1 MKRWPT
7 YKTILVMLLIFALGV
22 FARETLRHLNFFKAQ
37 GVIAEDGKLLQD
49 ENIQLA
55 QKFSQAFSL
64 VAEKSAKAVVY
75 IETERVVSHPQPTFP
90 FDFFGEEFMK
100 RFFSP
105 PRFRERGA
113 GSGFILSSDGY
124 IVTNNHVIEGAQK
137 ITVKMLDGRV
147 FKGKVVGADPFS
159 DVALVKVS
167 ADHLPTLPLG
177 NSDLIRVGEWVI
189 AIGNPFGLTHTV
201 TVGVI
206 SAKGRS
212 GIGITDIED
221 FIQTDAAI
229 NPGNSGGPLLNLK
242 GEVIGMNTAI
252 FSRSGGYMGIGFA
265 IPINIVKSVAEQIKS
280 KGKVERGWLGVVIQD
295 LTPSLAEELGI
306 KAKEGVLVV
315 EVVPDS
321 PAAKAGLKEKDVIL
335 RINGKEIKNSAE
347 LRSTILLIKPGT
359 TVDLEIIRGSERK
372 TLKVVIEAPKKSALT
387 SKAERDKLQELLEEF
402 GLVVSDL
409 TPDIARRFGIPSKI
423 KGVVVVEVLPDTP
436 ADFAGLASGMVI
448 EEANKKRVSNTLD
461 LYEAL
466 KESAQKKRLLLG
478 VRTAR
483 GKFFVTLSLE

>member
-1 MKRWPT
+1 MRRGPS
-7 YKTILVMLLIFALGV
+7 YKIILFMLLIFVLGV
-22 FARETLRHLNFFKAQ
+22 SAREVFRHLNLFKAP
-37 GVIAEDGKLLQD
+37 GVVAEDGKLLQD

-55 QKFSQAFSL
+55 QKLSQAFSA
-64 VAEKSAKAVVY
+64 VAEKSARAVVY
-75 IETERVVSHPQPTFP
+75 IETERVVSHPQTTFP
-90 FDFFGEEFMK
+90 FDFFGDEFMK

-105 PRFRERGA
+105 PRFKERGA
-113 GSGFILSSDGY
+113 GSGFILSNDGY

-147 FKGKVVGADPFS
+147 FKGKVVGSDPFS
-159 DVALVKVS
+159 DVALVKIS

-177 NSDLIRVGEWVI
+177 NSDLIRVGEWVM

-229 NPGNSGGPLLNLK
+229 NPGNSGGPLLNLR

-265 IPINIVKSVAEQIKS
+265 IPINIVKAVVEQIKS

-295 LTPSLAEELGI
+295 LNPTLAEELGV
-306 KAKEGVLVV
+306 KAKEGVLIV
-315 EVVPDS
+315 EVMPDS

-335 RINGKEIKNSAE
+335 SISGKEVKTSAE

-359 TVDLEIIRGSERK
+359 EVEVEILRGSERK
-372 TLKVVIEAPKKSALT
+372 KVRVVIEAPKKAVLT
-387 SKAERDKLQELLEEF
+387 SKAEREKLQELLEEF

-409 TPDIARRFGIPSKI
+409 TPDVAKSFGIPSKI
-423 KGVVVVEVLPDTP
+423 KGVVIVEVLPDTP
-436 ADFAGLASGMVI
+436 ADFAGLTPGMVI
-448 EEANKKRVSNTLD
+448 EEANKKRISNTHD

-466 KESAQKKRLLLG
+466 KESAQKKRCLLG
-478 VRTAR
+478 VRTPR
-483 GKFFVTLSLE
+483 GKFYVTLSLE